1 MFFHVA
7 GVLNV
12 WGKLITVNF
21 VILKD
26 VVVVPQSNFRRY
38 NTGNFRRNITLLSS
52 VEFHFLGSFI
62 RFSRW
67 LGLRGTFCGLKIVGT
82 VPFANFAVSDRVF
95 KMCFLSK
102 CSEHICKFFTDS
114 NSLSTPRQR
123 FSNSFQASP
132 CSENRKKFRS
142 GLFSEWFLHTEMA
155 QYLIFYLQSLW
166 FVKFQ
171 AYSPQPRLDAIN

>member
-1 MFFHVA
+1 MFNFCQFPFGQKRKNILLRRWMNVWM
-7 GVLNV
+7 LNV

-38 NTGNFRRNITLLSS
+38 NTGNFRGNITLLSS

-62 RFSRW
+62 HFSRW
-67 LGLRGTFCGLKIVGT
+67 LGLRGTFCGFKIVGT
-82 VPFANFAVSDRVF
+82 VPFANFLVSDRVF

-102 CSEHICKFFTDS
+102 CSEHICKFFTYS
-114 NSLSTPRQR
+114 NSLSAPRQR

-132 CSENRKKFRS
+132 CSENRKNL
-142 GLFSEWFLHTEMA
+142 GLVFF
-155 QYLIFYLQSLW
+155 QNDFYTQ
-166 FVKFQ
+166 
-171 AYSPQPRLDAIN
+171 R